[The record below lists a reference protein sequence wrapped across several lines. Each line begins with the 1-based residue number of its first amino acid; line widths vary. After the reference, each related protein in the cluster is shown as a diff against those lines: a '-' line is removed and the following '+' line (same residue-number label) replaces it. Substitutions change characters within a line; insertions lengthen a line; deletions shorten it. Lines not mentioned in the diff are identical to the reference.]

1 MGGGFVPISVGMSAN
16 PSLFI
21 SHGGPNI
28 VTDDTPARDFLKG
41 LSNLVGRPKA
51 IVIVSAHFETG
62 GVSVVTDPNPGMIYD
77 FGGFAPELYQ
87 MVYPAPGSPELAQRV
102 AALLDKAGLAPGRMP
117 QRGYDHGTW
126 TPLFLAY
133 PQADI
138 PVVQVSVDPDRDA
151 RWHYAVGRA
160 LAPLAGEGVL
170 MIGSGHIT
178 HNLRAIFP
186 VMRGGAPVDKAM
198 VDKVEAFTGWFAEKL
213 GAGDIE
219 AVLDWKAEAPYPAEN
234 HPSDEHLMPL
244 FFALGAAGAEAA
256 GRRVHASRQFGFF
269 AFDAYLFG
277 PQAFETP

>member
-1 MGGGFVPISVGMSAN
+1 MSTN

-28 VTDDTPARDFLKG
+28 VTDDTPARDFLEG
-41 LSNLVGRPKA
+41 LSGLLERPKA

-62 GVSVVTDPNPGMIYD
+62 GVSVVTDPTPGMIYD
-77 FGGFAPELYQ
+77 FGGFAPELYK
-87 MVYPAPGSPELAQRV
+87 MVYPAPGSPELAGRV
-102 AALLDKAGLAPGRMP
+102 VALLTDAGLAPTRTAR
-117 QRGYDHGTW
+117 RGYDHGTW
-126 TPLFLAY
+126 TPLLLAY

-151 RWHYAVGRA
+151 RWHFAVGQA

-170 MIGSGHIT
+170 LVGSGHIT

-186 VMRGGAPVDKAM
+186 VMRGGAPVDRAM

-213 GAGDIE
+213 GAGDID
-219 AVLDWKAEAPYPAEN
+219 AVLDWKTLAPYPAEN

-244 FFALGAAGAEAA
+244 FFALGAGGPGAK
-256 GRRVHASRQFGFF
+256 GKRVHASRQFGFF

-277 PQAFETP
+277 PPASVAL